1 MTYFLTK
8 CTTLG
13 RLPNTTLQK
22 FSAKGGW
29 GKPQILKL
37 FCWQKNQPPT
47 AKVKYFHFFGL
58 LPLSSFQIFL
68 LFLFFIFFLS
78 YFKTWS
84 EVNGGRWGKRALG
97 TRRQSR
103 SHYSP
108 PVCWPCYSFILL
120 FFHSTCFYFCF
131 CFVILTGGRK
141 SFGIHLT
148 EKTPRH
154 LVRIVFWSA
163 MGPNGQK
170 MSIFGQKIQFLG
182 QIWPF
187 MGQKS

>member
-1 MTYFLTK
+1 MTYFWPRVL
-8 CTTLG
+8 
-13 RLPNTTLQK
+13 RLVGYRILLCKSFPQR
-22 FSAKGGW
+22 GGG

-68 LFLFFIFFLS
+68 LFFLFLFFIFFPS

-84 EVNGGRWGKRALG
+84 EVNGGRWGKRTLG

-131 CFVILTGGRK
+131 CFVILTGGSK
-141 SFGIHLT
+141 SFGIHIT
-148 EKTPRH
+148 EKPPRH
-154 LVRIVFWSA
+154 LVRIVFRPA
-163 MGPNGQK
+163 RRPNGPK
-170 MSIFGQKIQFLG
+170 MPII
-182 QIWPF
+182 
-187 MGQKS
+187 GQKS